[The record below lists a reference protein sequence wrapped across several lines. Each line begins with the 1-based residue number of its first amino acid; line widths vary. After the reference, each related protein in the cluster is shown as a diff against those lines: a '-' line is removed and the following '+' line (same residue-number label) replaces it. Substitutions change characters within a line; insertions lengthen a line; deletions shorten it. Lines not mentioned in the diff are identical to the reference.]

1 MRRDPTS
8 EKSDL
13 DNFKMVLFG
22 NGYPEE
28 FLLFVC
34 NFNMALEVSG
44 TFKSGAKIQ
53 YIFTL
58 VHGEILH
65 RFDVL
70 SAEVEGATPVTLASI
85 VLVLVTYFFLLM
97 RCPIKKLSMRCRMR
111 STRGLKLRRYTT
123 HLVDINKYL
132 AVLSGAKISDKN

>member
-22 NGYPEE
+22 NGDPEE

-97 RCPIKKLSMRCRMR
+97 RSNMLTAIFSNIFTMKSLNIR
-111 STRGLKLRRYTT
+111 L
-123 HLVDINKYL
+123 L
-132 AVLSGAKISDKN
+132 APTIGHNV